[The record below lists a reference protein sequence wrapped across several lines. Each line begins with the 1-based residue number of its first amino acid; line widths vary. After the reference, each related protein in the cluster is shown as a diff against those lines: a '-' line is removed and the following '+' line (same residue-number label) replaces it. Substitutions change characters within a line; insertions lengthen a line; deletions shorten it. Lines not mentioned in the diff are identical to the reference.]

1 MYYLYSITDNRF
13 EYSFDTMQSLIA
25 YLSHYNTYID
35 EVHPVIPELASEA
48 CNSYIVN
55 YFVGIRL
62 LNGSKQSSFNTAGLS
77 KKTIKML
84 VKNCKVCI
92 DKSGSIALND
102 LEILDGDYNHVDLD
116 QYDIDAI
123 LRRLCSYTEYKSNYD
138 IPNFKYRSM
147 PVPNCGISRYRG
159 GRCPRL
165 FQERRLLHIP
175 EYVQFS
181 RKKRLKIERKE
192 RDNYRNKSWKEFG
205 RARKQW
211 ELKVRNKYKHI
222 SVGNEVNIL

>member
-1 MYYLYSITDNRF
+1 MYYLYSIKDNRF

-48 CNSYIVN
+48 CNSHIVN

-62 LNGSKQSSFNTAGLS
+62 LNGSKQSSFNTAGIS

-102 LEILDGDYNHVDLD
+102 LKILDEDYNPVSLD

-138 IPNFKYRSM
+138 IPNFKYRST

-159 GRCPRL
+159 RRGPKL
-165 FQERRLLHIP
+165 GQERRLLSAP
-175 EYVQFS
+175 EYRQFS
-181 RKKRLKIERKE
+181 RKKRLNIERRE
-192 RDNYRNKSWKEFG
+192 NNNSRNKSWKQFG

-211 ELKVRNKYKHI
+211 ELKARNKYKYLD
-222 SVGNEVNIL
+222 VGSGVNIV